1 MTLKDKINGIL
12 TKYGVKL
19 SVEDAQ
25 KKLEF
30 MAKGTTTDGI
40 EIMSP
45 DSDFA
50 VGSEIF
56 YTDAEGNPVPVA
68 DGEYQ
73 IAVDVGPNEGMFEV
87 TISGGRISEI
97 ERVEVEAKKDE
108 KDEAEMSSVIEQLA
122 QRVAELEAKMSEK
135 DTQLS
140 AVNAE
145 LETAKSEKEK
155 AEAKVA
161 ELSKLPAATSVK
173 AAAHKSTK
181 QEDEPIPTALQSDLA
196 RRIYAGIQKSK

>member
-19 SVEDAQ
+19 SVEEAQ
-25 KKLEF
+25 KKVEF

-40 EIMSP
+40 EVMSP
-45 DSDFA
+45 DAEFA
-50 VGSEIF
+50 VGSEVF
-56 YTDAEGNPVPVA
+56 YNDADGNPVPLP
-68 DGEYQ
+68 DGEYV
-73 IAVDVGPNEGMFEV
+73 INDGTLDMTVVGGKITELEP
-87 TISGGRISEI
+87 
-97 ERVEVEAKKDE
+97 VEVEAKKDKE
-108 KDEAEMSSVIEQLA
+108 KMDEELSSVIEQLA
-122 QRVAELEAKMSEK
+122 QRVAELEAKMTEK

-161 ELSKLPAATSVK
+161 ELSKQPAATSVK
-173 AAAHKSTK
+173 AAAQKSTK
-181 QEDEPIPTALQSDLA
+181 QEDEPVPTALQSDLA

>member
-19 SVEDAQ
+19 SVEEAQ
-25 KKLEF
+25 KKVEF

-40 EIMSP
+40 EVMSP
-45 DSDFA
+45 DAEFA
-50 VGSEIF
+50 VGSEVF
-56 YTDAEGNPVPVA
+56 YNDADGNPVPLP
-68 DGEYQ
+68 DGEYV
-73 IAVDVGPNEGMFEV
+73 INDGTLDMTVVGGKITELEP
-87 TISGGRISEI
+87 
-97 ERVEVEAKKDE
+97 VEVEAKKDKE
-108 KDEAEMSSVIEQLA
+108 KMDEELSSVIEQLA
-122 QRVAELEAKMSEK
+122 QRVAELEAKMTEK

-140 AVNAE
+140 AVNQE
-145 LETAKSEKEK
+145 LETTKSEKAQ

-161 ELSKLPAATSVK
+161 ELSKQPAATSVK
-173 AAAHKSTK
+173 AAAQKSTK